1 MEGIKSSSHRSVAFN
16 IQFWI
21 VTVMIWL
28 VSQPVSAQVVDYN
41 VNVTGTCAPPY
52 ELDDGTVIEFDCG
65 QIGRQ
70 QNEPSCKVNPLN
82 ELNKLCAYND
92 YSLSDLTDKQG
103 DTVIG
108 YSESRDGQFIRRLL
122 TGTRQNNWNGQD
134 FMADPTMLVSEGFA
148 AVTSISGLRGG
159 NSVMQIQR
167 MIELN
172 TETGFR
178 FYSEAGQIEISKI
191 SGSNFI
197 DKPDAR
203 LIKHPDGGT
212 EQVTMTLEDGR
223 IVTRELNRVRIVVT
237 FAVFNGSQQNIRT
250 YTTYN
255 DCFGAAGCWS
265 NPRQISQTSGLDQ
278 GLSVANIGSKF
289 LYVMR
294 RFAEGTEADT
304 IVGSVD
310 NRAGAGNP
318 GKVFE
323 IGDNPEICAF
333 DQVTLPDPLSPRN
346 AVSFRTN
353 DFPWVSATA
362 NEFVLVYAERPRD
375 PVTNAC
381 LNQGSRVM
389 VRTSANGTKWS
400 DPFEVSPVAGH
411 AFQFMQSI
419 ACNDEFC
426 NVLWYDT
433 RNESLA
439 YDALIG
445 QGERAWETNPYIEDF
460 DDYDEVLQKNLRF
473 KRTADVYTTR
483 INIAG
488 NGDPVPNP
496 QPERVSRYVVD
507 DVGFEREVNLLNV
520 QAFGGS
526 EVAFNGDY
534 ISITELGDGNF
545 FAAWTDWRRARA
557 QRGTAPF
564 DVPAPYTVPDPNLVS
579 ETDVMP
585 KDDGSPASAPMPTSP
600 GEPFLMPVQ
609 EQVAETTEQADA
621 EPVTEVVAQTQV
633 STDRFLS
640 AFAPRAEGL
649 EDPNPSPGYCAPA
662 GDANLQYDARAKDSE
677 IYGADIEDRVR
688 LVSPTPAKNY
698 CVVVDPATGN
708 CIAGGLIQRAFVLGL
723 NNDIDTDRE
732 FKLVIANQPGNPV
745 KLDGDTE
752 ILEYARASWRQ
763 LPFGPTFDQS
773 CDPEDD
779 PFCVPDVV
787 ETRLIPGLSSDYVT
801 LFVVSQTSTAPVT
814 VLAYD
819 DNDELV
825 AELTV
830 NGISAAGDLVNPG
843 VVADVRLEEV
853 HNPELFQPDWA
864 GLDINLLNPSYRNPS
879 YRNPSYRNPSYRN
892 PSYRNPSYRNE
903 AYSDSSSTDPTST
916 TSYDYEN
923 LLETDLLNSSLRN
936 PSYRNGAP
944 SDAEY
949 DDTHNSFVDVTFGV
963 GGDVNTVSSFNG
975 DFVFAG
981 DELDQFDTQVIA
993 WRSNNVDTL
1002 QDCDPGQITESTV
1015 IAAVNNPDYSQLKVA
1030 TIENNLDGSISF
1042 TTPVRGI
1049 TNITIRIF
1057 GDGGDLEDLVKFE
1070 DQDCNPFGEEDVN
1083 QNGVLDPGED
1093 TDGNGALDFGACSVL
1108 QKKIGWAFAA
1118 QAANTNVCNKDLP
1131 VSACK
1136 IIKDQTLVIK
1146 DVIPPSFSPEFD
1158 REIYSFPTDEDGGTP
1173 EAAATIDLV
1182 AERGLTAY
1190 DNCDPTTGQDCSAS
1204 VVGVTC
1210 TITNGIT
1217 GEEGPFAA
1225 LGSNPATCSTAAD
1238 LQGNVNTWNGF
1249 VFIAD
1254 NEAPVINIPATELIV
1269 APDSAE
1275 GAVVNYEG
1283 KNVWDDPEAEITV
1296 TDNIFRD
1303 DPPYDYPQLS
1313 CDKPSGSTFDYG
1325 STTVTCT
1332 AFDAGPCDG
1341 ASSSCV
1347 VEDIAGIPVSYNK
1360 TTASFNVVVQDSDPP
1375 DFTCLDDQGQPIPCG
1390 DSLDPIEKE
1399 ATAENTPV
1407 TLTAPDATDVAPAN
1421 PPVGAY
1427 VDASCITPAPTVF
1440 PLGTTVI
1447 TWCATDFAFNT
1458 STITQAVTIVDT
1470 TDPVI
1475 SLQDDIVGQT
1485 TSGTLSISYNVTAT
1499 DEVGVDSI
1507 DCVDTDGTVTVT
1519 ATGGVFPVGTTSVT
1533 CTARDTE
1540 GNPAA
1545 DPVPE
1550 GSKATVSFDVTV
1562 EFQYSASGISGKSS
1576 GKNGSSFPLEWAWIG
1591 PSGTPDTV
1599 SNQTLSIAREVCTD
1613 DPAPPGARNPG
1624 SSGLRQNTDGSYIYN
1639 LQAVD
1644 PADGEN
1650 WDGIPNGGEPFCF
1663 RVSLPTGELQQKQ
1676 LTIRP

>member
-1 MEGIKSSSHRSVAFN
+1 MHGITNRCGRMSAIRLQIS
-16 IQFWI
+16 I
-21 VTVMIWL
+21 VTALIWL
-28 VSQPVSAQVVDYN
+28 ASPPLGAQVVDYN
-41 VNVTGTCAPPY
+41 VNVTGVCAPSY

-92 YSLSDLTDKQG
+92 YSLSDLADKQG

-122 TGTRQNNWNGQD
+122 TGTRQNNWNGQG

-148 AVTSISGLRGG
+148 AVTSISGIRGG

-178 FYSEAGQIEISKI
+178 FYSEAGQLEIAKI

-203 LIKHPDGGT
+203 LIDHPNGGT

-223 IVTRELNRVRIVVT
+223 TVTRELKRVRIVVT

-294 RFAEGTEADT
+294 RFADGTEPDT

-333 DQVTLPDPLSPRN
+333 DQVTLPDPLSSRN

-381 LNQGSRVM
+381 LDQGSRVM
-389 VRTSANGTKWS
+389 VRTSQNGTKWS
-400 DPFEVSPVAGH
+400 NPVEVSPVAGH

-426 NVLWYDT
+426 HVLWYDT
-433 RNESLA
+433 RNESLV

-445 QGERAWETNPYIEDF
+445 SSVDQKHWEANPYIEDF
-460 DDYDEVLQKNLRF
+460 DVFDGSLNQTLRF

-488 NGDPVPNP
+488 NGAPVPNP

-507 DVGFEREVNLLNV
+507 DQGVEREVNLLNV
-520 QAFGGS
+520 QAFGGN

-557 QRGTAPF
+557 QRGSDPF
-564 DVPAPYTVPDPNLVS
+564 NVPAPYAVP
-579 ETDVMP
+579 EGTMMTEADVIP
-585 KDDGSPASAPMPTSP
+585 RDDGSPASAPMPTSP
-600 GEPFLMPVQ
+600 GEPFPMPVQ

-621 EPVTEVVAQTQV
+621 EPVTEVVAQTQE

-640 AFAPRAEGL
+640 AFAPRVEGL
-649 EDPNPSPGYCAPA
+649 EDPNPNPGYCSPTADPTY
-662 GDANLQYDARAKDSE
+662 LPQYDARAKDSE

-698 CVVVDPATGN
+698 CAVVDPSTGN
-708 CIAGGLIQRAFVLGL
+708 CLSGLIQRAFVLGL
-723 NNDIDTDRE
+723 NNDIDLDRE
-732 FKLVIANQPGNPV
+732 FTLVIASQPGNPV
-745 KLDGDTE
+745 QVGLGGDNE
-752 ILEYARASWRQ
+752 ILTDARASWRQ
-763 LPFGPTFDQS
+763 LPFGPTFDPS
-773 CDPEDD
+773 CDPDTD
-779 PFCVPDVV
+779 QFCVPDVV

-801 LFVVSQTSTAPVT
+801 LFVVSQSLDAPVT

-819 DNDELV
+819 DQDQLV

-830 NGISAAGDLVNPG
+830 NGISAAGDIVNPG
-843 VVADVRLEEV
+843 VVADVRFEEV
-853 HNPELFQPDWA
+853 HNPELFQPDWN
-864 GLDINLLNPSYRNPS
+864 GLDINPLNPAYRNPA
-879 YRNPSYRNPSYRN
+879 YRNPAYRNPAYRN
-892 PSYRNPSYRNE
+892 PAYRNPAYRNE
-903 AYSDSSSTDPTST
+903 AFSDSSSTDPTST

-923 LLETDLLNSSLRN
+923 LAETDLLNSSLRN
-936 PSYRNGAP
+936 PAYRNDAP
-944 SDAEY
+944 DDQY
-949 DDTHNSFVDVTFGV
+949 DSFLDVTFGV

-975 DFVFAG
+975 DFIFAG
-981 DELDQFDTQVIA
+981 DEFDQFDAQVIA

-1002 QDCDPGQITESTV
+1002 QNCDPGQITEDNV
-1015 IAAVNNPDYSQLKVA
+1015 IAAVNNPDFSELKVA
-1030 TIENNLDGSISF
+1030 TIENNLDGSITF

-1049 TNITIRIF
+1049 TNLTLRIF
-1057 GDGGDLEDLVKFE
+1057 GDGTDLQELIDIPVG
-1070 DQDCNPFGEEDVN
+1070 C
-1083 QNGVLDPGED
+1083 DPIGED
-1093 TDGNGALDFGACSVL
+1093 CSVL
-1108 QKKIGWAFAA
+1108 QKKLGWAIAA
-1118 QAANTNVCNKDLP
+1118 QAGNTIDCNDP
-1131 VSACK
+1131 GNIENCQ
-1136 IIKDQTLVIK
+1136 IIKDKTLIIK
-1146 DVIPPSFSPEFD
+1146 DVIPPSFNPEF
-1158 REIYSFPTDEDGGTP
+1158 EQETYSFETDPAGGTP
-1173 EAAATIDLV
+1173 DAAATIDLV
-1182 AERGLTAY
+1182 AELGLTAY
-1190 DNCDPTTGQDCSAS
+1190 DNCDPATQDCTGSE
-1204 VVGVTC
+1204 VGVTC
-1210 TITNGIT
+1210 SITNGFT
-1217 GEEGPFAA
+1217 GMDGFVAA
-1225 LGSNPATCSTAAD
+1225 LGSNPATCSTEAD
-1238 LQGNVNTWNGF
+1238 AQGNVNVWEGF

-1254 NEAPVINIPATELIV
+1254 NVAPVITIPATELIV
-1269 APDSAE
+1269 APDNAD

-1283 KNVWDDPEAEITV
+1283 KNVWDDPDAEITV

-1303 DPPYDYPQLS
+1303 DPPYEFPQLS
-1313 CDKPSGSTFDYG
+1313 CEPASGSTFAYG
-1325 STTVTCT
+1325 STTVTCD
-1332 AFDAGPCDG
+1332 AYDAGPCDG

-1347 VEDIAGIPVSYNK
+1347 VDGTGGSYNK
-1360 TTASFNVVVQDSDPP
+1360 TTASFNVVVQDSDAP
-1375 DFTCLDDQGQPIPCG
+1375 DFTCSDDQGMPIPCG

-1399 ATAENTPV
+1399 ATAVNTPV
-1407 TLTAPDATDVAPAN
+1407 TLTAPDAVDPDGIDPN
-1421 PPVGAY
+1421 PSVGAY
-1427 VDASCITPAPTVF
+1427 LDASCVTPAPTEF
-1440 PLGTTVI
+1440 PLGTTEI
-1447 TWCATDFAFNT
+1447 TWCASDFAGNT
-1458 STITQAVTIVDT
+1458 STIQQSVIISDNTAPNVTVSFPGGSTQDTNSLSGTSVTFDVD
-1470 TDPVI
+1470 I
-1475 SLQDDIVGQT
+1475 DDIFPDASSVACESAPGVPIASGDIFAVG
-1485 TSGTLSISYNVTAT
+1485 
-1499 DEVGVDSI
+1499 
-1507 DCVDTDGTVTVT
+1507 DTE
-1519 ATGGVFPVGTTSVT
+1519 VT
-1533 CTARDTE
+1533 CTAADTS
-1540 GNPAA
+1540 GNT
-1545 DPVPE
+1545 
-1550 GSKATVSFDVTV
+1550 GSGSATVTV
-1562 EFQYSASGISGKSS
+1562 LFQYSTSGISGKTS
-1576 GKNGSSFPLEWAWIG
+1576 GKTGSSFPLTWAWTDG
-1591 PSGTPDTV
+1591 STPLTV
-1599 SNQTLSIAREVCTD
+1599 AEQTLALE
-1613 DPAPPGARNPG
+1613 PGACPATGAGALSPG
-1624 SSGLRQNTDGSYIYN
+1624 NSGLRQDTDGSYIYN

-1644 PADGEN
+1644 PNTGADLFAER
-1650 WDGIPNGGEPFCF
+1650 PSTPYCF
-1663 RVSLPTGELQQKQ
+1663 TVSLPTGEMQD
-1676 LTIRP
+1676 LTINVRP

>member
-1 MEGIKSSSHRSVAFN
+1 MEVFRSTGIG
-16 IQFWI
+16 
-21 VTVMIWL
+21 
-28 VSQPVSAQVVDYN
+28 PVSGRISTLVVVGLAMLFGAGTTPAQVVDYN

-65 QIGRQ
+65 QVGRQ

-92 YSLSDLTDKQG
+92 YSLSDLADKQG

-178 FYSEAGQIEISKI
+178 FYSEAGQIEIAKI

-212 EQVTMTLEDGR
+212 EQVTMALEDGR
-223 IVTRELNRVRIVVT
+223 TVTRELNRVRIVVT

-381 LNQGSRVM
+381 LDQGSRVM

-400 DPFEVSPVAGH
+400 DPVEVSPVAGH

-419 ACNDEFC
+419 ACNGEFC
-426 NVLWYDT
+426 HVLWYDT

-445 QGERAWETNPYIEDF
+445 SNVDQKHWEANPYIEDF
-460 DDYDEVLQKNLRF
+460 DVFDESLNQTLRF

-483 INIAG
+483 INIAS

-507 DVGFEREVNLLNV
+507 DEGVEREVNLLNV
-520 QAFGGS
+520 QAFGGN

-557 QRGTAPF
+557 QRGSDPF
-564 DVPAPYTVPDPNLVS
+564 DVPAPYAVREGTLMT
-579 ETDVMP
+579 EADVIP

-600 GEPFLMPVQ
+600 GEPFSMPTQ
-609 EQVAETTEQADA
+609 EQVAETSEQADA
-621 EPVTEVVAQTQV
+621 EPVTEVVAQTQE

-649 EDPNPSPGYCAPA
+649 EDPNPNPGYCRPT
-662 GDANLQYDARAKDSE
+662 GDPTYSPQYDARAKDSE

-698 CVVVDPATGN
+698 CTVVDPSTGN
-708 CIAGGLIQRAFVLGL
+708 CIVGGLIQRTFVLGL

-745 KLDGDTE
+745 QLNGDNE
-752 ILEYARASWRQ
+752 ILTDARASWRQ
-763 LPFGPTFDQS
+763 LPFGPTFDPS
-773 CDPEDD
+773 CDPDTD

-801 LFVVSQTSTAPVT
+801 LFVVSKSLDAPVT

-819 DNDELV
+819 DNDQLV

-830 NGISAAGDLVNPG
+830 NGISAAGDIVNPG
-843 VVADVRLEEV
+843 VVADVRFEEV
-853 HNPELFQPDWA
+853 HNPELFQPDWT
-864 GLDINLLNPSYRNPS
+864 GLDINPLNPAYRNPA
-879 YRNPSYRNPSYRN
+879 YRNPAYRNPAYRN
-892 PSYRNPSYRNE
+892 PAYRNPAYRNE
-903 AYSDSSSTDPTST
+903 AYSDSSSTDPTT
-916 TSYDYEN
+916 TNSYDYEN
-923 LLETDLLNSSLRN
+923 LAETDLLNSSLRN
-936 PSYRNGAP
+936 PAYRNEAP
-944 SDAEY
+944 DDQY
-949 DDTHNSFVDVTFGV
+949 DSFLDVTFGV
-963 GGDVNTVSSFNG
+963 GGNANTVSSFNG
-975 DFVFAG
+975 DFAVAG
-981 DELDQFDTQVIA
+981 DVLDQFDTQVIA

-1002 QDCDPGQITESTV
+1002 QDCDPGQITEDTV
-1015 IAAVNNPDYSQLKVA
+1015 IAAVNNPDFTQLKVA
-1030 TIENNLDGSISF
+1030 TIENNLDGSVTF

-1049 TNITIRIF
+1049 TNITLRIF
-1057 GDGGDLEDLVKFE
+1057 GNGPNLQALVAVPDGCTPDSED
-1070 DQDCNPFGEEDVN
+1070 
-1083 QNGVLDPGED
+1083 
-1093 TDGNGALDFGACSVL
+1093 CSVL
-1108 QKKIGWAFAA
+1108 QKNLAWAFAA
-1118 QAANTNVCNKDLP
+1118 QAGNTTDCNNPESVVD
-1131 VSACK
+1131 CQ
-1136 IIKDQTLVIK
+1136 IIKNKTLVIK
-1146 DVIPPSFSPEFD
+1146 DIIPPSFDP
-1158 REIYSFPTDEDGGTP
+1158 PLEDGSSFVSEATGTDP
-1173 EAAATIDLV
+1173 TMAAEIDLV
-1182 AERGLTAY
+1182 STVPIQAF
-1190 DNCDPTTGQDCSAS
+1190 DNGEE
-1204 VVGVTC
+1204 VGVTC
-1210 TITNGIT
+1210 YINDAVIEIPG
-1217 GEEGPFAA
+1217 GETEIGQEPMPVWVP
-1225 LGSNPATCSTAAD
+1225 LGESSAQCDTEPDS
-1238 LQGNVNTWNGF
+1238 QGNVGSWTGF
-1249 VFIAD
+1249 VVVED
-1254 NEAPVINIPATELIV
+1254 NAAPEITIPGGDNAELIV
-1269 APDSAE
+1269 APDDAN
-1275 GAVVNYEG
+1275 GGIVNYLG
-1283 KNVWDDPEAEITV
+1283 KNVWADPEAEITV
-1296 TDNIFRD
+1296 TDNIFAEE
-1303 DPPYDYPQLS
+1303 YPFPMLS
-1313 CDKPSGSTFDYG
+1313 CEPASGTQFALG

-1332 AFDAGPCDG
+1332 ATDAGPCSPIG
-1341 ASSSCV
+1341 GVCQ
-1347 VEDIAGIPVSYNK
+1347 EDTNSPHGSWNV
-1360 TTASFNVVVQDSDPP
+1360 TTASFTVIVQDLAAPTFDDAVDGFLP
-1375 DFTCLDDQGQPIPCG
+1375 DIGPV
-1390 DSLDPIEKE
+1390 E
-1399 ATAENTPV
+1399 ATATNTPV
-1407 TLTAPDATDVAPAN
+1407 TLPPPALDDDIDDTPTATSDAPDPAE
-1421 PPVGAY
+1421 
-1427 VDASCITPAPTVF
+1427 F
-1440 PLGTTVI
+1440 PLGTTEIVW
-1447 TWCATDFAFNT
+1447 TATDFTGNESTAKQRVIVQDATAPVVTVSFPGGSSQDTDSLGGKAVNFDVDIDDIFPDASSVTCETAPGVPVT
-1458 STITQAVTIVDT
+1458 SGDNFPVGDT
-1470 TDPVI
+1470 TVTCMAAD
-1475 SLQDDIVGQT
+1475 
-1485 TSGTLSISYNVTAT
+1485 TSGNIGSGSA
-1499 DEVGVDSI
+1499 
-1507 DCVDTDGTVTVT
+1507 TVTVL
-1519 ATGGVFPVGTTSVT
+1519 F
-1533 CTARDTE
+1533 
-1540 GNPAA
+1540 
-1545 DPVPE
+1545 
-1550 GSKATVSFDVTV
+1550 K
-1562 EFQYSASGISGKSS
+1562 YSSSGISGKTS
-1576 GKNGSSFPLEWAWIG
+1576 GKTGSSFPLEWAWTDG
-1591 PSGTPDTV
+1591 NGTPVAV
-1599 SNQTLSIAREVCTD
+1599 SAQTLSIE
-1613 DPAPPGARNPG
+1613 PGECPMSGSGAQDPG
-1624 SSGLRQNTDGSYIYN
+1624 SSGLRQNSDNSFVYN

-1644 PADGEN
+1644 PAT
-1650 WDGIPNGGEPFCF
+1650 GGNLPASRPSSPYCF
-1663 RVSLPTGELQQKQ
+1663 TVSLPTGEFQD
-1676 LTIRP
+1676 LTINVRP